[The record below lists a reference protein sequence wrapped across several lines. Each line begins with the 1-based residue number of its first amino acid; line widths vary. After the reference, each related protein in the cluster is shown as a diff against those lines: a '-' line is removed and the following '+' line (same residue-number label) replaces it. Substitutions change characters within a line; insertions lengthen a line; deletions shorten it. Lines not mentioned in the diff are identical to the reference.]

1 MPIDIYST
9 RAQLRS
15 VELMPREYSF
25 LYDLFVHDAGLCEDD
40 KAIFDFFK
48 GGKPMAPF
56 VHKSSGGVLMA
67 RDDFDT
73 REISFCTIAPERIV
87 NLNDMNRRMFGED
100 VLGAMTP
107 AERAQKTQAQDL
119 LDMRAAIQRRR
130 EWMVRQLLLT
140 GKQEI
145 FEYTNEGL
153 SKKPNLIADFKFT
166 NNYVPG
172 ATWDG
177 TDAKIDYDIRKM
189 FELVYEGLGQVD
201 SIVMAG
207 DVYEAML
214 SNSKL
219 LEKMDKDK
227 VDIGNMMT
235 NYRGAGV
242 RYLGHNTDGVD
253 MYSMFGTFIDDDGK
267 VKPII
272 PSGTLIA
279 GSRGMLEIMHGPV
292 TQVEE
297 TGMNAKGKTYIK
309 KEVPL
314 RYGSING
321 NSIKNRLTSRPAL
334 RPINIDGFAVA
345 KVL

>member
-1 MPIDIYST
+1 MPIDIHST
-9 RAQLRS
+9 RAQLRAI
-15 VELMPREYSF
+15 ELLPREYSF
-25 LYDLFVHDAGLCEDD
+25 LYDLFVTDGGMCEDD
-40 KAIFDFFK
+40 KAIFDFMK
-48 GGKPMAPF
+48 GGKLMAPF
-56 VHKSSGGVLMA
+56 VHANTGGVLMD
-67 RDDFDT
+67 RDSFET
-73 REISFCTIAPERIV
+73 REISFCTIAPERII
-87 NLNDMNRRMFGED
+87 NTTDMNRRMFGEEI
-100 VLGAMTP
+100 LGAMTP
-107 AERAQKTQAQDL
+107 AERAQKTQAKDL
-119 LDMRAAIQRRR
+119 MDMRAAIQRRR

-145 FEYTNEGL
+145 FEYTNEGR
-153 SKKPNLIADFKFT
+153 SKKPNMIADFNFT
-166 NNYVPG
+166 NNYTPG
-172 ATWDG
+172 VTWDNS
-177 TDAKIDYDIRKM
+177 DAKIDYDIRKM

-242 RYLGHNTDGVD
+242 RYLGCNTDGVD
-253 MYSMFGTFIDDDGK
+253 MYSMFGTFRDDDGEI
-267 VKPII
+267 KPII
-272 PSGTLIA
+272 PSGTVIA

-297 TGMNAKGKTYIK
+297 AGMNARAKTYIK

-314 RYGSING
+314 RYGSITG
-321 NSIKNRLTSRPAL
+321 NSIMNRLTSRPAL
-334 RPINIDGFAVA
+334 RPINIDGFCMA
-345 KVL
+345 KVI